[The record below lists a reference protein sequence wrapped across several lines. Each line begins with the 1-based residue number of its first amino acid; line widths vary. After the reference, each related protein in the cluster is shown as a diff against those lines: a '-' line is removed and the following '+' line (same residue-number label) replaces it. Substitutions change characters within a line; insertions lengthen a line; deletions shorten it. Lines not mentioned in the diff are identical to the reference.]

1 VTIVAIHQP
10 EYLPWLGFFKKM
22 MNSEIFVFL
31 DDAQFTKKG
40 WQNRNQIRTKDGM
53 TLLSIPVH
61 AHSYPKINEITI
73 DNNKN
78 WSKRHKKS
86 ILFNYAKAP
95 YFEEFKD
102 FIESVFEKKFEYL
115 VDLNAEII
123 KRVMN
128 ELKIKSKII
137 FSSDLK
143 ISKKGSDMVL
153 DICKAVGADY
163 YITGTVWAQSHLRMD
178 EFKKSNIHV
187 EFQKFQ
193 HPTYKQFHGEFM
205 PGMSIIDLLFN
216 EGKDGAKEILENSV
230 VSPSG
235 NVTMDEKKNLPI
247 SANNMK

>member
-1 VTIVAIHQP
+1 MTIVAIHQP

-163 YITGTVWAQSHLRMD
+163 YITGTVWAQSHLRID

>member
-163 YITGTVWAQSHLRMD
+163 YITGTVWAQSHLRID